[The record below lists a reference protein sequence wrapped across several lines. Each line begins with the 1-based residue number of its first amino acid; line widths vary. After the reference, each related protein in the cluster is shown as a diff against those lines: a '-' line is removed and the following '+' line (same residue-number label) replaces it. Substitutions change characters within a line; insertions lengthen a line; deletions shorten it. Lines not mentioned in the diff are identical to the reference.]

1 MDNQL
6 GNRIKRL
13 RLQADFTQ
21 SQLARKLEVSPA
33 LISAYELGE
42 RKPSIEI
49 LVSLA
54 STFQVSTDY
63 LLGLKSQQAG
73 GLEGLSLE
81 EVQALRTLIKS
92 LKGRRQG

>member
-13 RLQADFTQ
+13 RLESDFTQ

-92 LKGRRQG
+92 LKVRRQG